1 MKRTERLRKEAQ
13 RQSLMMMACIT
24 SLIIAICTV
33 ITGIQNESGLTLFM
47 GGVFT
52 VVLSFAAV
60 FHGTEA
66 WHNLELLDVEI
77 QYQKSNQNQP

>member
-13 RQSLMMMACIT
+13 RQSLMMLLCLTA
-24 SLIIAICTV
+24 LILAICTV
-33 ITGIQNESGLTLFM
+33 ITGIQNESGSTLFI

-52 VVLSFAAV
+52 VALMFAAI

-66 WHNLELLDVEI
+66 WRNLELLDVEI
-77 QYQKSNQNQP
+77 QFQNSNKTHE